1 VSDHFPPDFAVPLVA
16 LDRVLRLDDSGI
28 VTRKDVVSDEP
39 FFAGH
44 FPGYPI
50 YPGVF
55 IIEAVHQAA
64 SQYGMVFLGRVKLL
78 EVRSARFLAPVY
90 PGDILES
97 DCRCEVFLDA
107 GELMVAATCRCGT
120 RTVAE
125 IKLRY
130 HLENTGAS
138 QSRAD

>member
-1 VSDHFPPDFAVPLVA
+1 VSDHFRPDYAVPLVA

-28 VTRKDVVSDEP
+28 VTQKSVVADEP

-64 SQYGMVFLGRVKLL
+64 IQYGTVFLGRVQLL
-78 EVRSARFLAPVY
+78 EVRSARFLSPVH

-97 DCRCEVFLDA
+97 DCRCDVFHDA
-107 GELMVAATCRCGT
+107 GELKVEATCRCGT

-130 HLENTGAS
+130 RLENTVAS